1 MTHLKEITAD
11 LILIIPFAPETALN
25 GFDQYFNAISLN
37 ICFAAGYSE
46 SSLIRAV
53 EIGTENIQRIFAD
66 MKYNIELLRTGY
78 QQAMPAAS
86 DFLRMGNMGMDC
98 KDC

>member
-11 LILIIPFAPETALN
+11 LILIIPFSPEAALN
-25 GFDQYFNAISLN
+25 GFDQYFDAVSFN
-37 ICFAAGYSE
+37 ICLAAGYSE

-53 EIGTENIQRIFAD
+53 EIGAENIQRIFAD
-66 MKYNIELLRTGY
+66 VKYNIEFLRTGY
-78 QQAMPAAS
+78 QQAMPAAR
-86 DFLRMGNMGMDC
+86 DVLRMGNMGMDC